1 MAKMEYGWLKIR
13 FGAQKYKKVIIAL
26 LCGFVLMALIYYG
39 VRGMIPQMSV
49 EEGSFSALLGALV
62 GGFFSLAGSIGVAK
76 MQQKSQREILKKN
89 TIYKPLYDEL
99 MKNDD
104 ILRSKNPFP
113 MEVWCD
119 TNPRT
124 IVESPSFAAWNRIQ
138 RDNRLL
144 DVPESIQTQMND
156 LEETIERYLRLQRG
170 VGTPVQ
176 KICYETLKAQG
187 KENVLFT
194 NIGDMVSNAVLNTDI
209 DRVLEYITEYNN
221 KTEDDEKIAQEIYNA
236 CLETED
242 IRRTKELQKKWRDM
256 QNGILDEL
264 AMRIKYISMKYEG

>member
-104 ILRSKNPFP
+104 ILRGENPFP

-156 LEETIERYLRLQRG
+156 LKKTIERYLRLRRG

-187 KENVLFT
+187 KETVLFT
-194 NIGDMVSNAVLNTDI
+194 NIGDMVSDAVLNTDI
-209 DRVLEYITEYNN
+209 NGVLEYITEYNN
-221 KTEDDEKIAQEIYNA
+221 KTEDDKKIAQEIYNA

-242 IRRTKELQKKWRDM
+242 IRKIKELQKKWRDM

>member
-104 ILRSKNPFP
+104 ILRGENPFP

-156 LEETIERYLRLQRG
+156 LEKIIERYLRLRRG

-187 KENVLFT
+187 KETVLFT
-194 NIGDMVSNAVLNTDI
+194 NIGDMVSDAVLNTDI
-209 DRVLEYITEYNN
+209 NGVLEYITEYNN
-221 KTEDDEKIAQEIYNA
+221 KTEDDKKIAQEIYNA

-242 IRRTKELQKKWRDM
+242 IRKIKELQKKWRDM

>member
-39 VRGMIPQMSV
+39 VRGMIPQLSV

-104 ILRSKNPFP
+104 ILRSENPFP

-156 LEETIERYLRLQRG
+156 LEETIERYLRLRRG
-170 VGTPVQ
+170 VGIPVQ

-187 KENVLFT
+187 KEDVLFT
-194 NIGDMVSNAVLNTDI
+194 NIGDMVSGAVLNTDI

-242 IRRTKELQKKWRDM
+242 IRKTKELQKKWRDM

>member
-104 ILRSKNPFP
+104 ILRGENPFP

-156 LEETIERYLRLQRG
+156 LEKTIERYLRLRRG

-187 KENVLFT
+187 KETVLFT
-194 NIGDMVSNAVLNTDI
+194 NIGDMVSDAVLNTDI
-209 DRVLEYITEYNN
+209 NGVLEYITEYNN
-221 KTEDDEKIAQEIYNA
+221 KTEDDKKIAQEIYNA

-242 IRRTKELQKKWRDM
+242 IRKIKELQKKWRDM

>member
-104 ILRSKNPFP
+104 ILRGENPFP

-144 DVPESIQTQMND
+144 DVLESIQTQMND
-156 LEETIERYLRLQRG
+156 LEKTIERYLRLRRG

-187 KENVLFT
+187 KETVLFT
-194 NIGDMVSNAVLNTDI
+194 NIGDMVSDAVLNTDI
-209 DRVLEYITEYNN
+209 NGVLEYITEYNN
-221 KTEDDEKIAQEIYNA
+221 KTEDDKKIAQEIYNA

-242 IRRTKELQKKWRDM
+242 IRKIKELQKKWRDM

>member
-39 VRGMIPQMSV
+39 VRGMIPQISV

-104 ILRSKNPFP
+104 ILRSENPFP

-156 LEETIERYLRLQRG
+156 LEETIERYLRLRRG

-194 NIGDMVSNAVLNTDI
+194 NIGDMVSGAVLNTDI

-221 KTEDDEKIAQEIYNA
+221 KTEDDEKIAQEI
-236 CLETED
+236 
-242 IRRTKELQKKWRDM
+242 
-256 QNGILDEL
+256 
-264 AMRIKYISMKYEG
+264 

>member
-1 MAKMEYGWLKIR
+1 MAKMEYEWLKIR

-104 ILRSKNPFP
+104 ILRGENPFP

-156 LEETIERYLRLQRG
+156 LEKTIERYLRLRRG

-187 KENVLFT
+187 KETVLFT
-194 NIGDMVSNAVLNTDI
+194 NIGDMVSDAVLNTDI
-209 DRVLEYITEYNN
+209 NGVLEYITEYNN
-221 KTEDDEKIAQEIYNA
+221 KTEDDKKIAQEIYNA

-242 IRRTKELQKKWRDM
+242 IRKIKELQKKWRDM

>member
-13 FGAQKYKKVIIAL
+13 FGAQKHKKVIIAL
-26 LCGFVLMALIYYG
+26 LCGFVLMTLIYYG

-104 ILRSKNPFP
+104 ILRSENPFP

-156 LEETIERYLRLQRG
+156 LEETIERYLRLRRG
-170 VGTPVQ
+170 AGTPVQ
-176 KICYETLKAQG
+176 KICYETLRAQG

-194 NIGDMVSNAVLNTDI
+194 NIGDMVSGAVLNTDI

-242 IRRTKELQKKWRDM
+242 IRKTKELQKKWRDM

>member
-26 LCGFVLMALIYYG
+26 LCGFGLMALIYYG

-104 ILRSKNPFP
+104 ILRGENPFP

-156 LEETIERYLRLQRG
+156 LEKTIERYLRLRRG

-187 KENVLFT
+187 KETVLFT
-194 NIGDMVSNAVLNTDI
+194 NIGDMVSDAVLNTDI
-209 DRVLEYITEYNN
+209 NGVLEYITEYNN
-221 KTEDDEKIAQEIYNA
+221 KAEDDKKIAQEIYNA

-242 IRRTKELQKKWRDM
+242 IRKIKELQKKWRDM
-256 QNGILDEL
+256 QNDILDEL

>member
-1 MAKMEYGWLKIR
+1 MEYGWLKIR

-104 ILRSKNPFP
+104 ILRGENPFP

-156 LEETIERYLRLQRG
+156 LEKTIERYLRLRRG

-187 KENVLFT
+187 KETVLFT
-194 NIGDMVSNAVLNTDI
+194 NIGDMVSDAVLNTDI
-209 DRVLEYITEYNN
+209 NEVLEYITEYNN
-221 KTEDDEKIAQEIYNA
+221 KTEDDKKIAQEIYNA

-242 IRRTKELQKKWRDM
+242 IRKIKELQKKWRDM

>member
-1 MAKMEYGWLKIR
+1 MEYGWLKIR

-62 GGFFSLAGSIGVAK
+62 GGFFSLAGSIGVAR

-113 MEVWCD
+113 IEVWCD

-156 LEETIERYLRLQRG
+156 LEETIERYLRLRRG

-194 NIGDMVSNAVLNTDI
+194 NIGDMVSDAVLNTDI
-209 DRVLEYITEYNN
+209 DRALEYITEYRN

-242 IRRTKELQKKWRDM
+242 IRKIKELQKKWRDM

>member
-1 MAKMEYGWLKIR
+1 MRVWRCLLQSWDGMAKMEYGWLKIR

-62 GGFFSLAGSIGVAK
+62 GGFFSLTGSIGVAK

-113 MEVWCD
+113 MDVWCD

-156 LEETIERYLRLQRG
+156 LEETIERYLRLRRG

-194 NIGDMVSNAVLNTDI
+194 NIGDMVSGAVLNTDI
-209 DRVLEYITEYNN
+209 DRVLEYIMINRITISAGASGLLLSFCSTVVSCIMPQKASFS
-221 KTEDDEKIAQEIYNA
+221 KTFCHKLPDF
-236 CLETED
+236 T
-242 IRRTKELQKKWRDM
+242 
-256 QNGILDEL
+256 
-264 AMRIKYISMKYEG
+264 

>member
-49 EEGSFSALLGALV
+49 EEGSFSALLGELV

-104 ILRSKNPFP
+104 ILRGENPFP

-156 LEETIERYLRLQRG
+156 LEKTIERYLRLRRG

-187 KENVLFT
+187 KETVLFT
-194 NIGDMVSNAVLNTDI
+194 NIGDMVSDAVLNTDI
-209 DRVLEYITEYNN
+209 NGVLEYITEYNN
-221 KTEDDEKIAQEIYNA
+221 KTEDDKKIAQEIYNA

-242 IRRTKELQKKWRDM
+242 IRKIKELQKKWRDM

>member
-104 ILRSKNPFP
+104 ILRGENPFP

-156 LEETIERYLRLQRG
+156 LEKAIERYLRLRRG

-187 KENVLFT
+187 KETVLFT
-194 NIGDMVSNAVLNTDI
+194 NIGDMVSDAVLNTDI
-209 DRVLEYITEYNN
+209 NEVLEYITEYNN
-221 KTEDDEKIAQEIYNA
+221 KTEDDKKIAQEIYNA

-242 IRRTKELQKKWRDM
+242 IRKIKELQKKWRDM

>member
-1 MAKMEYGWLKIR
+1 MEYGWLKIR

-156 LEETIERYLRLQRG
+156 LEETIERYLRLRRG

-176 KICYETLKAQG
+176 KICYEALKAQG

-194 NIGDMVSNAVLNTDI
+194 NIGDMVSGAVLNTDI
-209 DRVLEYITEYNN
+209 DSVLEYITEYNN

-242 IRRTKELQKKWRDM
+242 IRKTKELQKKWRDM

-264 AMRIKYISMKYEG
+264 AIRIKYISMKYEG